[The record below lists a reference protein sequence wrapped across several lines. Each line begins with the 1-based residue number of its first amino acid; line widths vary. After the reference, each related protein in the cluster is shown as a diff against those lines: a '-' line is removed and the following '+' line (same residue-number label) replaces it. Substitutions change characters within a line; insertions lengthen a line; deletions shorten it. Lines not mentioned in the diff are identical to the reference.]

1 MKTKMSISNFFAT
14 AVFAML
20 TIANTYAQNNLGEA
34 CGCPPVASRP
44 TVDFATLAD
53 GSQNLTAT
61 HTILTCD
68 KTWILSQKFY
78 VGNGKDITIQPGTVV
93 KGEPESVPGTSRDG
107 GVLVISRG
115 AKIFAAGTE
124 SCPIVFTTTLDPM
137 DGTYGIT
144 NKGKWG
150 GVVICGI
157 ASNNLVHPG
166 NTYTGTLGFLG
177 TGTTGIGFVEGF
189 TNVESRIYFGAG
201 VGDPIATTFDDN
213 DNSGI
218 VTYCSF
224 RHGGEV
230 IGANNEINGLTLC
243 SVGKGTTIHHVEVVS
258 NLDDGIEFFGGT
270 VDVKYASVLFNDDDG
285 FDWDLGYSG
294 RGQFWVVVKT
304 DQGTAS
310 GGDNGFESDSDD
322 NKTNSATL
330 SNPTVYNATFIGSNN
345 INGNGTQKGIAVQ
358 CKENTAGTMRN
369 CVLANYKVGANF
381 QNDATR
387 PSGLDAYDNWI
398 AGTLKVECN
407 TYVGNTTL
415 LQVNAAAPS
424 TGDSTKFVND
434 GNIVL
439 GTIPGFDYIHGMN
452 VSTNAVTDVMDAIP
466 NPNLSV
472 SGCTAAPVDGFF
484 TPALYRGAFE
494 AGKKSWLSNYSL
506 NALLDLENDLVPC
519 PTDVNKDGTTN
530 NSDFLDLLGA
540 FNQSC
545 D

>member
-14 AVFAML
+14 AVIAML
-20 TIANTYAQNNLGEA
+20 TIAITYAQNNLGEA

-44 TVDFATLAD
+44 TVDFTTLDSAGT
-53 GSQNLTAT
+53 GSLLAK

-68 KTWILSQKFY
+68 KTWILSKKFY

-150 GVVICGI
+150 GVVICGT
-157 ASNNLVHPG
+157 ATNNLVAPA
-166 NTYTGTLGFLG
+166 NEYTGTNGFLCTATSG
-177 TGTTGIGFVEGF
+177 VGFVEGF

-201 VGDPIATTFDDN
+201 DPGFPTFDDN

-218 VTYCSF
+218 LTYVSV

-243 SVGKGTTIHHVEVVS
+243 SVGRGTTIHHIEVVS

-285 FDWDLGYSG
+285 FDWDLNWSG

-310 GGDNGFESDSDD
+310 GGDNGFESDGDD
-322 NKTNSATL
+322 NKTNATP
-330 SNPTVYNATFIGSNN
+330 SNPNVYNATYIGSNN
-345 INGNGTQKGIAVQ
+345 INGNGTQKGKAIE
-358 CKENTAGTMRN
+358 CKENTTGTIRN
-369 CVLANYKVGANF
+369 SVFANYKIGANF
-381 QNDATR
+381 VNDASR
-387 PSGLDAYDNWI
+387 PGGLDAYDNWI

-407 TYVGNTTL
+407 TYTGNTTL
-415 LQVNAAAPS
+415 LQVNNAAPS
-424 TGDSTKFVND
+424 VGDSTKFAND

-439 GTIPGFDYIHGMN
+439 GSIPGFDYIHGMN
-452 VSTNAVTDVMDAIP
+452 VSTNAVTDVMDVIP
-466 NPNLSV
+466 SPNLSV
-472 SGCTAAPVDGFF
+472 SGCPVAPVDGFF

-506 NALLDLENDLVPC
+506 NALIDLENDLVPC

>member
-14 AVFAML
+14 AVIAML

-44 TVDFATLAD
+44 TVDFTTLDSAGT
-53 GSQNLTAT
+53 GSLLAK

-68 KTWILSQKFY
+68 KTWILSKKFY

-150 GVVICGI
+150 GVVICGT
-157 ASNNLVHPG
+157 ATNNLVAPA
-166 NTYTGTLGFLG
+166 NEYTGTNGFLCTATSG
-177 TGTTGIGFVEGF
+177 VGFVEGF

-201 VGDPIATTFDDN
+201 DPGFPTFDDN

-218 VTYCSF
+218 LTYVSV

-243 SVGKGTTIHHVEVVS
+243 SVGRGTTIHHIEVVS

-285 FDWDLGYSG
+285 FDWDLNWSG

-310 GGDNGFESDSDD
+310 GGDNGFESDGDD
-322 NKTNSATL
+322 NKTNATP
-330 SNPTVYNATFIGSNN
+330 SNPNVYNATYIGSNN
-345 INGNGTQKGIAVQ
+345 INGNGTQKGKAIE
-358 CKENTAGTMRN
+358 CKENTT
-369 CVLANYKVGANF
+369 
-381 QNDATR
+381 
-387 PSGLDAYDNWI
+387 
-398 AGTLKVECN
+398 
-407 TYVGNTTL
+407 
-415 LQVNAAAPS
+415 
-424 TGDSTKFVND
+424 
-434 GNIVL
+434 
-439 GTIPGFDYIHGMN
+439 GTIRN
-452 VSTNAVTDVMDAIP
+452 
-466 NPNLSV
+466 SV
-472 SGCTAAPVDGFF
+472 
-484 TPALYRGAFE
+484 
-494 AGKKSWLSNYSL
+494 
-506 NALLDLENDLVPC
+506 LLII
-519 PTDVNKDGTTN
+519 K
-530 NSDFLDLLGA
+530 
-540 FNQSC
+540 
-545 D
+545 

>member
-14 AVFAML
+14 AVIAML

-44 TVDFATLAD
+44 TVDFTTLDSAGT
-53 GSQNLTAT
+53 GSLLAK

-68 KTWILSQKFY
+68 KTWILSKKFY

-150 GVVICGI
+150 GVVICGT
-157 ASNNLVHPG
+157 ATNNLVAPA
-166 NTYTGTLGFLG
+166 NEYTGTNGFLCTATSG
-177 TGTTGIGFVEGF
+177 VGFVEGF

-201 VGDPIATTFDDN
+201 DPGFPTFDDN

-218 VTYCSF
+218 LTYVSV

-243 SVGKGTTIHHVEVVS
+243 SVGRGTTIHHIEVVS

-285 FDWDLGYSG
+285 FDWDLNWSG

-310 GGDNGFESDSDD
+310 GGDNGFESDGDD
-322 NKTNSATL
+322 NKTNATP
-330 SNPTVYNATFIGSNN
+330 SNPNVYNATYIGSNN
-345 INGNGTQKGIAVQ
+345 INGNGTQKGKAIE
-358 CKENTAGTMRN
+358 CKENTTGTIRN
-369 CVLANYKVGANF
+369 SVFANYKIGANF
-381 QNDATR
+381 VNDASR
-387 PSGLDAYDNWI
+387 PGGLDAYDNWI

-407 TYVGNTTL
+407 TYTGNTTL
-415 LQVNAAAPS
+415 LQVNNAAPS
-424 TGDSTKFVND
+424 VGDSTKFAND

-439 GTIPGFDYIHGMN
+439 GSIPGFDYTHGMN
-452 VSTNAVTDVMDAIP
+452 VSTNAVTDVMDVIP
-466 NPNLSV
+466 SPNLSV
-472 SGCTAAPVDGFF
+472 SGCPVAPVDGFF

-506 NALLDLENDLVPC
+506 NALIDLENDLVPC